1 MLEKQSV
8 LVVIGTR
15 PEAIKMAPVIKALQ
29 AKPDNFVVK
38 IVLTAQHRDLLD
50 QVCGYFDI
58 KSDYD
63 LDLMKENQDLANLT
77 ARIVSAMDKIYAI
90 APASVLDS
98 LFNNC

>member
-1 MLEKQSV
+1 MLKKQSV